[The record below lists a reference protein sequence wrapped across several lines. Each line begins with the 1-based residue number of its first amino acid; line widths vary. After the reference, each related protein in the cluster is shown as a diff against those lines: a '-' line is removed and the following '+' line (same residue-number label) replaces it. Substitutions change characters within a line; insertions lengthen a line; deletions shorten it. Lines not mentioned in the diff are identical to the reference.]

1 MKRTTMLMILSFL
14 FLAGSIKQI
23 HAQQYTGMSG
33 LIHVPSADIDKA
45 GEIRIG
51 AHFLNKNF
59 TPDRGFNYGGKY
71 TTLSHYSEYNP
82 FLVDGNRIYLY
93 PTKG

>member
-33 LIHVPSADIDKA
+33 LIHVPSADMDKA

-59 TPDRGFNYGGKY
+59 TPDRGFN
-71 TTLSHYSEYNP
+71 
-82 FLVDGNRIYLY
+82 
-93 PTKG
+93 